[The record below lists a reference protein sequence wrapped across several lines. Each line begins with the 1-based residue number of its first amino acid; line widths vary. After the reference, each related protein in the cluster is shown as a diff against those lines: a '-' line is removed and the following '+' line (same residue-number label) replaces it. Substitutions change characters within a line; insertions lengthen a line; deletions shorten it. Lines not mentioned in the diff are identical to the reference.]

1 MSISKL
7 EGDAALDA
15 LADLIEPAAVTFG
28 DPEMSKLVRS
38 GQTLEAVKFAI
49 RNHKRE
55 VTEILAILDGK
66 DPATYKPRLLTAP
79 IKLLEILND
88 DEIQT
93 LFFSPGKT
101 EVQTT
106 SGSALE
112 IIKGGKE

>member
-1 MSISKL
+1 MSLSKL

-28 DPEMSKLVRS
+28 DPQMGALVRS
-38 GQTLEAVKFAI
+38 GQMLEAIKYAI

-88 DEIQT
+88 SEIQT
-93 LFFSPGKT
+93 LFFSQQKT
-101 EVQTT
+101 EDQTT
-106 SGSALE
+106 SGSVLGS
-112 IIKGGKE
+112 IKGVNE